1 LVYNGLYIREAGS
14 SGFGPLIAKGAIVH
28 HREQTTT
35 NQKNI
40 MKGNIL
46 TSLACAALALG
57 LSGSAYADING
68 SIGFT
73 GTFIQTGGTIGL
85 LNTADHMTLGSLQIA
100 TATGDLTGAGA
111 PFSFASSIGVNGN
124 PPSLVG
130 HTLWTATVGAITYSF
145 TIATESQTLTSG
157 AQINLAGIGTM
168 HDGNP
173 GDDTAGEWQLGFG
186 RSGASF
192 TWQGTSAS
200 VGTPTTTPDGGAT
213 VVLLGAALS
222 GLGLIRRKLA

>member
-1 LVYNGLYIREAGS
+1 
-14 SGFGPLIAKGAIVH
+14 
-28 HREQTTT
+28 
-35 NQKNI
+35 
-40 MKGNIL
+40 MKRSIL
-46 TSLACAALALG
+46 KSLACAALALG
-57 LSGSAYADING
+57 LTASAYAAQING

-100 TATGDLTGAGA
+100 SSTGDLTGAGA

-124 PPSLVG
+124 APSLVG

-145 TIATESQTLTSG
+145 TVSTESQIFTSPS
-157 AQINLAGIGTM
+157 QLNLLGVGVM
-168 HDGNP
+168 HDGTP
-173 GDDTAGEWQLGFG
+173 ADDTAGEWQLGFG

-192 TWQGTSAS
+192 TWQSTSAA
-200 VGTPTTTPDGGAT
+200 TPTTVPDGGTT

-222 GLGLIRRKLA
+222 GLGLVRRKLA

>member
-1 LVYNGLYIREAGS
+1 
-14 SGFGPLIAKGAIVH
+14 
-28 HREQTTT
+28 
-35 NQKNI
+35 
-40 MKGNIL
+40 MKRNIL
-46 TSLACAALALG
+46 KSLACAALALG
-57 LSGSAYADING
+57 LTASVQAAQING

-100 TATGDLTGAGA
+100 SSTGDLTGAGA

-124 PPSLVG
+124 PPSLVT

-145 TIATESQTLTSG
+145 TVTTESQTLSSP
-157 AQINLAGIGTM
+157 AQINLAGNGVMHNGTVA
-168 HDGNP
+168 
-173 GDDTAGEWQLGFG
+173 DDTAGEWQLGFG

-192 TWQGTSAS
+192 TWQSTSAS
-200 VGTPTTTPDGGAT
+200 STIPTTTPDGGTT